1 MPPRFKVSPKEDRT
15 VDGLVFDS
23 KRESQRFVLLRNLAR
38 AKLITDLSTQV
49 EFPVK
54 INSKHYCTYTA
65 DFAYK
70 DENGN
75 QVYEDVK
82 STGTAKDAA
91 YRLRKKAAELFYG
104 VKIVAVISGAK
115 PRLTK
120 RGKKT
125 TVKK

>member
-1 MPPRFKVSPKEDRT
+1 MASRFKVAPKSERT

-38 AKLITDLSTQV
+38 ANLITDLSTQV

-54 INSKHYCTYTA
+54 INNKHYCTYTA

-70 DENGN
+70 DEDGN
-75 QVYEDVK
+75 QIYEDVK

-91 YRLRKKAAELFYG
+91 YRLRKKAAELYYG
-104 VKIVAVISGAK
+104 VKITAVIQGAK

-120 RGKKT
+120 RRKKT

>member
-1 MPPRFKVSPKEDRT
+1 MPRFKVSPKADRT
-15 VDGLVFDS
+15 VDGIVFDS
-23 KRESQRFVLLRNLAR
+23 KLEAGRYVLLRNLCKAR
-38 AKLITDLSTQV
+38 LITDLSTQV

-70 DENGN
+70 DEGGN
-75 QVYEDVK
+75 MVYEDVK
-82 STGTAKDAA
+82 STGTAKDPA
-91 YRLRKKAAELFYG
+91 YRLRKKAAELYYG
-104 VKIVAVISGAK
+104 VKITPVIPNAK

-120 RGKKT
+120 GRKKT